1 MSTRRRS
8 SGAGGAVEGLTD
20 EIVIQRIATGDR
32 AAMATLYQ
40 RHHVRVHRFLVRMTR
55 NETAAEEL
63 TSDVFL
69 DVWRQAGSFEGR
81 SGVTTW
87 LLGMARFKALSHFR
101 KRTTDALEPE
111 MAEAMADD
119 ADDPEVIAQKTDKAA
134 VMRACLAR
142 LSREHGEVIDLVYY
156 HEQGVDEVARILGIP
171 PNTVKTRLF
180 HARKRLAG
188 LLAEAGV
195 DRGWP

>member
-1 MSTRRRS
+1 M
-8 SGAGGAVEGLTD
+8 EGLTD
-20 EIVIQRIATGDR
+20 ELVIQRIATGDR